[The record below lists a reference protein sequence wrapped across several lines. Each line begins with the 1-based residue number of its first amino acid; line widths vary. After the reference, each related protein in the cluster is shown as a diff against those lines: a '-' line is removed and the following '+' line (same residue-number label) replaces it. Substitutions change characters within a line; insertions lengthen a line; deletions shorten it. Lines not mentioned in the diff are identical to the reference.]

1 MSVHPVDRFRK
12 RAAEALGRMV
22 LALVATVGGII
33 VRSAQ
38 EVSPATEP
46 ATSLSLNLMT
56 GLTTS
61 LPGIVTLLGIGGAT
75 VIAGPFGCIGTLLE
89 VAGTNQILYHQS
101 EAGFWMIVF
110 GAGLVTAGVPIPWMK
125 VLEWFLDSGRRY

>member
-1 MSVHPVDRFRK
+1 MNSLERFRT
-12 RAAEALGRMV
+12 RVAEAFCGMMLT
-22 LALVATVGGII
+22 LVAIVVGI
-33 VRSAQ
+33 VIRSAR
-38 EVSPATEP
+38 EVAPATEP

-56 GLTTS
+56 GLINS
-61 LPGIVTLLGIGGAT
+61 LPGIVTLLGIAGAT
-75 VIAGPFGCIGTLLE
+75 LIAGPFGFVGALLE

-125 VLEWFLDSGRRY
+125 VLELFLDSGGRY